1 MSAVMFRNMRYLIVA
16 AICFASMML
25 TNCEKEKQ
33 AHPQKATVVG
43 NTSNECPAKTVTL
56 TATATDADSFQWKK
70 DGVVIAGQS
79 GSTLTVTAGGTY
91 TAAGVND
98 AGVGAFSDPKSVTI
112 TICPPERPTLTGDLT
127 NICPDTT
134 VTLTAATTDADSFQ
148 WKKDGSVIASQSVA
162 TLTVTESGTYT
173 VAGVNSS
180 GVGTFSEPKTVT
192 ISDCRPGKATISGA
206 RSNQCPTATVVLT
219 ASADGLNLFQ
229 WKKDGVIIKDR
240 TGATLTVTES
250 GTYTV
255 AGVNSSGVGTF
266 SEPKTVT
273 ISDCRPGKATISGAR
288 SNQCPTATV
297 VLTASADGLNLFQ
310 WKKDGVIIK
319 DRTGAT
325 LTVTESGTY
334 TVAGVN
340 NSGVGTFSEPHRVTI
355 TSCVPLPVSGFTYRD
370 DLDVF
375 SLTGTSTGKITDYQW
390 NVSGSSDVKLI
401 AHSAASATLELPASA
416 KTVTV
421 NLTVRNEGGSSTST
435 QQIAL
440 PALTLSRLYGLGRNT
455 TAEKSNNVTHSWY
468 IDQKN
473 TGRHSS
479 INCGPTCATMAAKW
493 YNSAFAKRVEDARN
507 TYRPEGGW
515 WYTDDIEHYL
525 NDNHI
530 GNFYAGLNH
539 ASDLKSRIDNG
550 HIVILCL
557 DMHYVRK
564 HLGKSEWHIDKYY
577 PTSVGFGHFIIVKGY
592 KIVDGIVW
600 FEVYDPNSWGS
611 IYNNRMLKGLD
622 RYYRAEDIMHATDV
636 WWKYMIVIDNPS
648 VPTLRRGAL
657 DPSTIVHQKGR

>member
-1 MSAVMFRNMRYLIVA
+1 MRYLIVA
-16 AICFASMML
+16 VICLASMML

-33 AHPQKATVVG
+33 AYPQKAIVVG

-56 TATATDADSFQWKK
+56 TVTAADADSFQWKK

-79 GSTLTVTAGGTY
+79 AATLTVTKSGTY
-91 TAAGVND
+91 TVAGIND
-98 AGVGAFSDPKSVTI
+98 AGVGTFSDPKSVTI
-112 TICPPERPTLTGDLT
+112 TICPPEQPTFTGNLT

-148 WKKDGSVIASQSVA
+148 WKKDGTVIAGQSAA
-162 TLTVTESGTYT
+162 TLTVTKSGTYA

-192 ISDCRPGKATISGA
+192 ISDCRPGKATITGA
-206 RSNQCPTATVVLT
+206 RSNQCPTAAVVLT

-240 TGATLTVTES
+240 TGA
-250 GTYTV
+250 
-255 AGVNSSGVGTF
+255 
-266 SEPKTVT
+266 
-273 ISDCRPGKATISGAR
+273 I
-288 SNQCPTATV
+288 
-297 VLTASADGLNLFQ
+297 
-310 WKKDGVIIK
+310 
-319 DRTGAT
+319 

-340 NSGVGTFSEPHRVTI
+340 NSGVGTFSEPHQVTI
-355 TSCVPLPVSGFTYRD
+355 TSCVPSPVSGFTYRD
-370 DLDVF
+370 DLDIF

-390 NVSGSSDVKLI
+390 KVSGGSDVKLI
-401 AHSAASATLELPASA
+401 AHNAASATLELPASA

-421 NLTVRNEGGSSTST
+421 NLTVSNEGGSSTST

-440 PALTLSRLYGLGRNT
+440 PALTLSRLYGIGRNI

-473 TGRHSS
+473 TGRHSGV
-479 INCGPTCATMAAKW
+479 NCGPTCATMAAKW

-557 DMHYVRK
+557 DMYYVRK
-564 HLGKSEWHIDKYY
+564 HLGKSEWHIDKFY
-577 PTSVGFGHFIIVKGY
+577 PTSVSFGHFIIVKGY
-592 KIVDGIVW
+592 KIVDGVMW

>member
-1 MSAVMFRNMRYLIVA
+1 MFRNMRYLIVA

-79 GSTLTVTAGGTY
+79 GPTLTVTAGGTY
-91 TAAGVND
+91 IAAGVND

-134 VTLTAATTDADSFQ
+134 VILTAATTDADSFQ
-148 WKKDGSVIASQSVA
+148 WKKDGSVIAGQSVA

-192 ISDCRPGKATISGA
+192 ISDCRPGKATITGA

-240 TGATLTVTES
+240 TGA
-250 GTYTV
+250 
-255 AGVNSSGVGTF
+255 
-266 SEPKTVT
+266 
-273 ISDCRPGKATISGAR
+273 I
-288 SNQCPTATV
+288 
-297 VLTASADGLNLFQ
+297 
-310 WKKDGVIIK
+310 
-319 DRTGAT
+319 

-440 PALTLSRLYGLGRNT
+440 PALTLSRLYGIGRNT

-468 IDQKN
+468 IDQAT
-473 TGRHSS
+473 TGRYANG
-479 INCGPTCATMAAKW
+479 NCGPTCATMAAKW
-493 YNSAFAKRVEDARN
+493 YNSSFARSVEEARN
-507 TYRPEGGW
+507 TIRPTGEW
-515 WYTDDIEHYL
+515 WYTNDVSNYL
-525 NDNHI
+525 KNNHT
-530 GNFYAGLNH
+530 GNFYADLNQ

-557 DMHYVRK
+557 DMYYVRE
-564 HLGKSEWHIDKYY
+564 LTGGKPDWHIDKFYHNNA
-577 PTSVGFGHFIIVKGY
+577 PKVGHFIIVKGY
-592 KIVDGIVW
+592 RIVDGVLW
-600 FEVYDPNSWGS
+600 FEVYDPASSGRKYSNGG
-611 IYNNRMLKGLD
+611 LKGLD
-622 RYYRAEDIMHATDV
+622 RYYRAEDIMRATNV
-636 WWKYMIVIDNPS
+636 WWKYMIVIDNPLG
-648 VPTLRRGAL
+648 PTLRRGAL
-657 DPSTIVHQKGR
+657 DPSTIVHQKGG

>member
-1 MSAVMFRNMRYLIVA
+1 MFRNMRYLIVA
-16 AICFASMML
+16 TICFASMML

-98 AGVGAFSDPKSVTI
+98 AGVGTFSDPKSVTI

-148 WKKDGSVIASQSVA
+148 WKKDGSVIASQSV
-162 TLTVTESGTYT
+162 
-173 VAGVNSS
+173 
-180 GVGTFSEPKTVT
+180 
-192 ISDCRPGKATISGA
+192 
-206 RSNQCPTATVVLT
+206 
-219 ASADGLNLFQ
+219 
-229 WKKDGVIIKDR
+229 
-240 TGATLTVTES
+240 
-250 GTYTV
+250 
-255 AGVNSSGVGTF
+255 
-266 SEPKTVT
+266 
-273 ISDCRPGKATISGAR
+273 
-288 SNQCPTATV
+288 
-297 VLTASADGLNLFQ
+297 
-310 WKKDGVIIK
+310 
-319 DRTGAT
+319 AT

-401 AHSAASATLELPASA
+401 AHNAASATLELPASA

-636 WWKYMIVIDNPS
+636 WWKYMIVIDNPF
-648 VPTLRRGAL
+648 VPGLRRGAL